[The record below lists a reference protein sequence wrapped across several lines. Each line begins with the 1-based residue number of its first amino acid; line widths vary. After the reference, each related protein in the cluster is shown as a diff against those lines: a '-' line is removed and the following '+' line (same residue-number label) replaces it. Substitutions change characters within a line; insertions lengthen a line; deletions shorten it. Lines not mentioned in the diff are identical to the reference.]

1 MQDHHLLLIAMA
13 IGVVVYYN
21 WDFVKQKYTCVK
33 GCYSGSNNTMGSSVP
48 TMGASG
54 TTVTPIS
61 HFDGSVADA
70 QAQMA
75 ATASGLGASY
85 SYNSTRG
92 MLAAGDPIV
101 GADDGLA
108 PYQADTA
115 VNAALSNVISPL
127 SEQEQSASLAWLAAN
142 ANQAAPEL
150 LPNNVSAEYAALLN
164 NANFLAAGDVQSM
177 VTRPVMRNDGS
188 QSQDFFRS
196 VFTQRFRTFH

>member
-1 MQDHHLLLIAMA
+1 MATQMQDHHLLIIAIA
-13 IGVVVYYN
+13 VGIVVYYN
-21 WDFVKQKYTCVK
+21 WDYVKQKYSCVK
-33 GCYSGSNNTMGSSVP
+33 GCYTPSSGNSATGSSVP

-75 ATASGLGASY
+75 ATASGLGTSY
-85 SYNSTRG
+85 SYTNTNSMYAMG
-92 MLAAGDPIV
+92 DAPAGGDQNE
-101 GADDGLA
+101 LA

-127 SEQEQSASLAWLAAN
+127 SEQENSASLAWLAAN
-142 ANQAAPEL
+142 QNQPAAEL

-164 NANFLAAGDVQSM
+164 NQNFLAAGDVQGLIS
-177 VTRPVMRNDGS
+177 RPVYRNDGS
-188 QSQDFFRS
+188 GSQNFF
-196 VFTQRFRTFH
+196 Q